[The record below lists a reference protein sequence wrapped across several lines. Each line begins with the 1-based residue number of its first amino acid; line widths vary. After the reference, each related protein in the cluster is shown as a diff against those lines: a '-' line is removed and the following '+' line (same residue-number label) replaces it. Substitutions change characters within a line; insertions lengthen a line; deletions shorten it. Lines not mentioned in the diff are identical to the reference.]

1 MDVLCH
7 NQIRFMLSFKNIS
20 RFPILL
26 FFVIF
31 FSLPSLSQ
39 DDAKTKQF
47 ELENGLKV
55 FLYERHSVPLIN
67 LAFAVNCGSKDETE
81 KTSGIVHILEH
92 YIMFR
97 GTEFRS
103 GDELAQDIREHG
115 AYFNAHTSR
124 DLAYFEMTLPSEN
137 GDFGLELQKE
147 ILFHLKL
154 TQAEL
159 DDEKEVI
166 LEEISLIQDDPMRYA
181 TALAYQNLFLGHPY
195 QNPVYGKTDAIKNL
209 TVDQAKEFY
218 SRFFVPKNSSLVVL
232 GDFDLLEMEEKV
244 KTLYGDLTNENYVS
258 SEFESVSSL
267 SETIRIE
274 KEMDVN
280 LGYLVI
286 GMLGPDYNSPDQYG
300 IDLLS
305 EILGRGVNPLLLK
318 PLSQRRLYANSMSMN
333 YGANIFGGAIFVN
346 ISIDPKNINIVEK
359 EIIKY
364 LKSVRKESFSK
375 DDFVGESQFYAMD
388 YLENAKNQ
396 IKFRAH
402 ESQEEGL
409 SVAISLAKY
418 LLLDKSAEGGSYLEN
433 IEKITSPDLRKSG
446 GRYLGVGRYVIVI
459 ITPQKE

>member
-1 MDVLCH
+1 M
-7 NQIRFMLSFKNIS
+7 RNIKYFCC
-20 RFPILL
+20 FPVIL
-26 FFVIF
+26 FFLVIL
-31 FSLPSLSQ
+31 SLPSFTQ
-39 DDAKTKQF
+39 DDVKTKQF

-97 GTEFRS
+97 GTEFRN
-103 GDELAQDIREHG
+103 GDEVAQAVRENG

-137 GDFGLELQKE
+137 GDFGLKLQKE
-147 ILFHLKL
+147 ILFNLKI
-154 TQAEL
+154 TQKEL

-166 LEEISLIQDDPMRYA
+166 LEEISKLFDDPIRYS
-181 TALAYQNLFLGHPY
+181 TALAYQNLFGGHTY
-195 QNPVYGKTDAIKNL
+195 QNPVYGNVDAIKNL
-209 TVDQAKEFY
+209 TVSQVQEFY

-232 GDFDLLEMEEKV
+232 GDFNLPEMEEKV
-244 KTLYGDLTNENYVS
+244 RSLYRDLTNENFVAA
-258 SEFESVSSL
+258 EFESVPSL
-267 SETIRIE
+267 HETIRIE

-286 GMLGPDYNSPDQYG
+286 GMLGPDYNSPAQYS

-305 EILGRGVNPLLLK
+305 EILGRGVNPLLYK
-318 PLSQRRLYANSMSMN
+318 PLSQRRLYANSLSMS
-333 YGANIFGGAIFVN
+333 YGAYVYGGAIFVSV
-346 ISIDPKNINIVEK
+346 SIDSKNINTAEK

-388 YLENAKNQ
+388 YLESAKNQ

-409 SVAISLAKY
+409 SVALTLARH
-418 LLLDKSAEGGSYLEN
+418 LLMEKSSERGSYLEN
-433 IEKITSPDLRKSG
+433 IDKLTSSDLRKSAG
-446 GRYLGVGRYVIVI
+446 HYLGGGRYVIVS
-459 ITPQKE
+459 ITPPKK

>member
-1 MDVLCH
+1 MRSLKH
-7 NQIRFMLSFKNIS
+7 FSYYLFALILLLGPSFLSFA
-20 RFPILL
+20 
-26 FFVIF
+26 
-31 FSLPSLSQ
+31 Q
-39 DDAKTKQF
+39 EEGKTKQF

-55 FLYERHSVPLIN
+55 FLYERHSIPLIN
-67 LAFAVNCGSKDETE
+67 LVFAVNCGSKDESE
-81 KTSGIVHILEH
+81 KTNGIVHILEH

-103 GDELAQDIREHG
+103 GDDVAQAIRENG

-137 GDFGLELQKE
+137 GDFGLNLQKE
-147 ILFHLKL
+147 ILFNLKL
-154 TQAEL
+154 TQEEL
-159 DDEKEVI
+159 DKEKEVI
-166 LEEISLIQDDPMRYA
+166 LEELSIIEDDPLRYS

-195 QNPVYGKTDAIKNL
+195 QNPVYGNTDAIRNL
-209 TVDQAKEFY
+209 KVDQAQEFY

-244 KTLYGDLTNENYVS
+244 RHLYGDLTNEKYVNT
-258 SEFESVSSL
+258 EFENAPPL
-267 SETIRIE
+267 SETIRVE
-274 KEMDVN
+274 KEMDVS

-286 GMLGPDYNSPDQYG
+286 GMMGPDYNSPDQYG

-305 EILGRGVNPLLLK
+305 EILGRGVNPLIYK
-318 PLSQRRLYANSMSMN
+318 PLSQRRLYANALSMS
-333 YGANIFGGAIFVN
+333 YGANMYGGAIFINV
-346 ISIDPKNINIVEK
+346 SIDPKNINAAEK

-375 DDFVGESQFYAMD
+375 DDFVGEEQFYAMD

-409 SVAISLAKY
+409 SLALMMAKH
-418 LLLDKSAEGGSYLEN
+418 LLMDKSSDEGNYLDY
-433 IEKITSPDLRKSG
+433 IDKLTSSDLRKSAG
-446 GRYLGVGRYVIVI
+446 QYLGAGRYVIVS
-459 ITPQKE
+459 ITPVKK

>member
-1 MDVLCH
+1 MLNIKHFCCFPVILFLLV
-7 NQIRFMLSFKNIS
+7 ILSLLSFA
-20 RFPILL
+20 
-26 FFVIF
+26 
-31 FSLPSLSQ
+31 Q
-39 DDAKTKQF
+39 EDTKTKQF

-103 GDELAQDIREHG
+103 GDQLAQDIRENG

-137 GDFGLELQKE
+137 GDFGLNLQKE
-147 ILFHLKL
+147 ILFNLKL
-154 TQAEL
+154 TQEEL

-166 LEEISLIQDDPMRYA
+166 LEELNIIFDDPMRYA
-181 TALAYQNLFLGHPY
+181 TAMAYQNLFVGHPY
-195 QNPVYGKTDAIKNL
+195 QNPIYGNPDAIKNL
-209 TVDQAKEFY
+209 NVSQVQEFY
-218 SRFFVPKNSSLVVL
+218 SRFFVPKNSALVVL
-232 GDFDLLEMEEKV
+232 GDFNLPEMEK
-244 KTLYGDLTNENYVS
+244 KIRDLYGDLTNEHFVAP
-258 SEFESVSSL
+258 EFENVPSL
-267 SETIRIE
+267 SETIRFE

-286 GMLGPDYNSPDQYG
+286 GMTGPDYNSPNQYSV
-300 IDLLS
+300 DLLT
-305 EILGRGVNPLLLK
+305 EILGRGVNPLLYR
-318 PLSQRRLYANSMSMN
+318 PLSQRRLHANTLSMS
-333 YGANIFGGAIFVN
+333 YGAYVYGGAIFVSV
-346 ISIDPKNINIVEK
+346 SIEPKYINTAEK

-409 SVAISLAKY
+409 SVALTLARH
-418 LLLDKSAEGGSYLEN
+418 LLMEKSSESGSYLKN
-433 IEKITSPDLRKSG
+433 IDKVTSSDLRKSAG
-446 GRYLGVGRYVIVI
+446 NYLGAGRYVIVS
-459 ITPQKE
+459 ITPPKK

>member
-1 MDVLCH
+1 MRC
-7 NQIRFMLSFKNIS
+7 FKYVS
-20 RFPILL
+20 SSLFTFILHLGL
-26 FFVIF
+26 FI
-31 FSLPSLSQ
+31 PSIAQ

-67 LAFAVNCGSKDETE
+67 LALAVNCGSKDETE
-81 KTSGIVHILEH
+81 KTRGIVHILEH

-103 GDELAQDIREHG
+103 GDELAQAIREHG

-154 TQAEL
+154 TQEEL

-166 LEEISLIQDDPMRYA
+166 LEEISKIHDDPMMYA
-181 TALAYQNLFLGHPY
+181 TVLAYQNLFLGHPY
-195 QNPVYGKTDAIKNL
+195 QNPVYGNTEAIKNL
-209 TVDQAKEFY
+209 SVDQVQEFY
-218 SRFFVPKNSSLVVL
+218 TRFFVPKNSSLVVL
-232 GDFDLLEMEEKV
+232 GDFNLPEMEEKV
-244 KTLYGDLTNENYVS
+244 RTLYENLTNENFVAA
-258 SEFESVSSL
+258 EFESIPSL

-286 GMLGPDYNSPDQYG
+286 GMIGPDYNSPDQYS

-305 EILGRGVNPLLLK
+305 EILGRGVNPLLYK
-318 PLSQRRLYANSMSMN
+318 PLSQRRLYANSLSMS
-333 YGANIFGGAIFVN
+333 YGAYVYGGAIFVSV
-346 ISIDPKNINIVEK
+346 SIDPKNINTAER

-375 DDFVGESQFYAMD
+375 DDFLGESRFYAID

-396 IKFRAH
+396 IRFRAH

-409 SVAISLAKY
+409 SVALTLARH
-418 LLLDKSAEGGSYLEN
+418 LLMEKSSKGRNYLEN
-433 IEKITSPDLRKSG
+433 IQKLTSSDLRKSSG
-446 GRYLGVGRYVIVI
+446 HYLGTGRYVIVRI
-459 ITPQKE
+459 KPPKK

>member
-1 MDVLCH
+1 
-7 NQIRFMLSFKNIS
+7 MLNFEYFY
-20 RFPILL
+20 RFPVILFLLVILSL
-26 FFVIF
+26 FSFA
-31 FSLPSLSQ
+31 Q
-39 DDAKTKQF
+39 ENTKTKQF

-67 LAFAVNCGSKDETE
+67 FAFAVNCGSKDETE

-103 GDELAQDIREHG
+103 GDQLAQDIRENG

-137 GDFGLELQKE
+137 GDFGLNLQKE
-147 ILFHLKL
+147 ILFNLKL
-154 TQAEL
+154 TQEEL

-166 LEEISLIQDDPMRYA
+166 LEEINKIYDDPMRYA
-181 TALAYQNLFLGHPY
+181 TALAYQNLFVGHPY
-195 QNPVYGKTDAIKNL
+195 QNPVYGNLDSIKKL
-209 TVDQAKEFY
+209 TVDQVQEFY
-218 SRFFVPKNSSLVVL
+218 SRFFVPKNSALVVL
-232 GDFDLLEMEEKV
+232 GDFDLPEMEK
-244 KTLYGDLTNENYVS
+244 KIRDLYGDLTNENFVEV
-258 SEFESVSSL
+258 EFENVLSL
-267 SETIRIE
+267 SDTIRIE

-286 GMLGPDYNSPDQYG
+286 GMLGPDYNSPDQYS

-305 EILGRGVNPLLLK
+305 EILGRGVNPLLYK
-318 PLSQRRLYANSMSMN
+318 PLSQRRLYANSLSMSF
-333 YGANIFGGAIFVN
+333 GAYVYGGAIFINV
-346 ISIDPKNINIVEK
+346 SIDPKNINTAEK

-409 SVAISLAKY
+409 SVALTLARH
-418 LLLDKSAEGGSYLEN
+418 LLMKKSSEGSSYLEN
-433 IEKITSPDLRKSG
+433 IDKLTSSDLRKSAG
-446 GRYLGVGRYVIVI
+446 NYLGAGRYVIVS
-459 ITPQKE
+459 ITPPKK

>member
-1 MDVLCH
+1 M
-7 NQIRFMLSFKNIS
+7 ISFKIIK
-20 RFPILL
+20 RLPI
-26 FFVIF
+26 IF
-31 FSLPSLSQ
+31 FILVFISLPSLSQ

-55 FLYERHSVPLIN
+55 FLYERHSIPLIN

-103 GDELAQDIREHG
+103 GDEVAQAIRGHG

-137 GDFGLELQKE
+137 GDFGLQLQKE
-147 ILFHLKL
+147 ILFNLKL
-154 TQAEL
+154 TQEDL

-166 LEEISLIQDDPMRYA
+166 LEEINKIFDDPLKYA
-181 TALAYQNLFLGHPY
+181 SAMATQNLFVGHPY
-195 QNPVYGKTDAIKNL
+195 QNPIYGNTDAIKNL
-209 TVDQAKEFY
+209 TVDQVQEFY

-232 GDFDLLEMEEKV
+232 GDFDLSEMEEKV
-244 KTLYGDLTNENYVS
+244 RSLYGDLTNDSFVA
-258 SEFESVSSL
+258 SEFESVPSL

-274 KEMDVN
+274 EEMDVN

-305 EILGRGVNPLLLK
+305 EILGRGVNPMLYK
-318 PLSQRRLYANSMSMN
+318 PLSQRRLYVNSLSMS
-333 YGANIFGGAIFVN
+333 YGAHIYGGAIFVTL
-346 ISIDPKNINIVEK
+346 SVDPKNINAVEK

-409 SVAISLAKY
+409 SVALTLARH
-418 LLLDKSAEGGSYLEN
+418 LLMEKSSEGGSYLEN
-433 IEKITSPDLRKSG
+433 IDNLTSSDLRDSAAQ
-446 GRYLGVGRYVIVI
+446 YLGGGRYVIVS
-459 ITPQKE
+459 ITPLKK

>member
-1 MDVLCH
+1 
-7 NQIRFMLSFKNIS
+7 MLSFKNIS
-20 RFPILL
+20 RLPIIL
-26 FFVIF
+26 FILIF
-31 FSLPSLSQ
+31 FSLSSLSQ

-55 FLYERHSVPLIN
+55 FLYERHSIPLIN
-67 LAFAVNCGSKDETE
+67 FAFAVNCGSKDETE

-137 GDFGLELQKE
+137 RDFGLELQKE
-147 ILFHLKL
+147 ILFNLKL
-154 TQAEL
+154 TQEEL

-166 LEEISLIQDDPMRYA
+166 LEEINKIFDDPMRYA
-181 TALAYQNLFLGHPY
+181 MALAYQNLFADHPY
-195 QNPVYGKTDAIKNL
+195 QNPIYGNTDSVKNL
-209 TVDQAKEFY
+209 TVDQVQEFY
-218 SRFFVPKNSSLVVL
+218 ARFFIPKNSSLVVL
-232 GDFDLLEMEEKV
+232 GDFDLPEMEEKV
-244 KTLYGDLTNENYVS
+244 RVLYGDLTNENFTSV
-258 SEFESVSSL
+258 EFENVPSL
-267 SETIRIE
+267 SETVRIE

-286 GMLGPDYNSPDQYG
+286 GMLGPDYNSPDQYS

-305 EILGRGVNPLLLK
+305 EILGRGVNPLLYK
-318 PLSQRRLYANSMSMN
+318 PLSQRRLYVNSLSMS
-333 YGANIFGGAIFVN
+333 YGAHVYGGAIFVI
-346 ISIDPKNINIVEK
+346 ISIEPKNINTAEK

-402 ESQEEGL
+402 ESQEKGL
-409 SVAISLAKY
+409 SVALTLARH
-418 LLLDKSAEGGSYLEN
+418 LLMEKSSEDGSYLEN
-433 IEKITSPDLRKSG
+433 IDKLTSSDLRKSG
-446 GRYLGVGRYVIVI
+446 GRYLGAGRYVVVS
-459 ITPQKE
+459 ITPPKK

>member
-1 MDVLCH
+1 
-7 NQIRFMLSFKNIS
+7 MLSFENI
-20 RFPILL
+20 RRLPLILFIL
-26 FFVIF
+26 VYCSVPS
-31 FSLPSLSQ
+31 FSQ
-39 DDAKTKQF
+39 NAEKTKQF

-103 GDELAQDIREHG
+103 GEELAQDIREHG

-147 ILFHLKL
+147 ILFNLNL
-154 TQAEL
+154 TQEDL

-166 LEEISLIQDDPMRYA
+166 LEEINKISDDPLRYA
-181 TALAYQNLFLGHPY
+181 SAIAYQNLFKGHPY
-195 QNPVYGKTDAIKNL
+195 QNPIYGNRESIKNL
-209 TVDQAKEFY
+209 TVDQVQEFY
-218 SRFFVPKNSSLVVL
+218 SRFFVPNNSSLVVL
-232 GDFDLLEMEEKV
+232 GDFNLSEMEEKV
-244 KTLYGDLTNENYVS
+244 RSLYGDLTNKNFS
-258 SEFESVSSL
+258 SVEFESVPKL
-267 SETIRIE
+267 SETVRIE

-286 GMLGPDYNSPDQYG
+286 GMLGPDYNSPDQYS

-305 EILGRGVNPLLLK
+305 EILGRGVNPLIYT
-318 PLSQRRLYANSMSMN
+318 PLSQRRLFANSLSLS
-333 YGANIFGGAIFVN
+333 YGANKYGGAIFITV
-346 ISIDPKNINIVEK
+346 SIDHKNINIAEK

-364 LKSVRKESFSK
+364 LKSLRKERFSK
-375 DDFVGESQFYAMD
+375 DDYVGESQFYAID
-388 YLENAKNQ
+388 YLGNAKNQ

-402 ESQEEGL
+402 ESQEKGL
-409 SVAISLAKY
+409 SVAVSLARY
-418 LLLDKSAEGGSYLEN
+418 LLIKESSEDEDDNYLEN
-433 IEKITSPDLRKSG
+433 IEKLTSSDLRISG
-446 GRYLGVGRYVIVI
+446 GRYMGTGRYVIVSI
-459 ITPQKE
+459 KPPKK

>member
-1 MDVLCH
+1 MRH
-7 NQIRFMLSFKNIS
+7 FKTFSCFLITLT
-20 RFPILL
+20 LL
-26 FFVIF
+26 VGLP
-31 FSLPSLSQ
+31 LPSLSQ

-103 GDELAQDIREHG
+103 GDQLAQDIREHG

-181 TALAYQNLFLGHPY
+181 TALTYQNLFLGHPY

-346 ISIDPKNINIVEK
+346 ISIDPKKRE
-359 EIIKY
+359 
-364 LKSVRKESFSK
+364 LF
-375 DDFVGESQFYAMD
+375 
-388 YLENAKNQ
+388 
-396 IKFRAH
+396 
-402 ESQEEGL
+402 
-409 SVAISLAKY
+409 
-418 LLLDKSAEGGSYLEN
+418 
-433 IEKITSPDLRKSG
+433 
-446 GRYLGVGRYVIVI
+446 
-459 ITPQKE
+459 